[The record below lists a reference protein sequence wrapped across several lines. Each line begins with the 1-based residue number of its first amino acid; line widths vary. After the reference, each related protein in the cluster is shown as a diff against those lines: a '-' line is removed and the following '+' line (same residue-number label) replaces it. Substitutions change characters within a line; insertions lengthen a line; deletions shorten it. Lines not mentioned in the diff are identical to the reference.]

1 MLRSRLDAI
10 IAFDL
15 EAVCKEERWRSPS
28 RQEGTLAEG
37 ASNSLRFSSEEV
49 RSLDEGVKC
58 WLGPCNWAH
67 VRARVDLTPEPCSVD
82 EGMAGGQLAGREE
95 VGPCSWAHILVRSDF
110 TSEPCSADK
119 SIAVG
124 QLAGREELLQTPSD
138 VEDSRGGLGKFRLW
152 QTSIEAGRQFVQRRL
167 AFTHTHPRHFELMLL
182 HEQQ

>member
-95 VGPCSWAHILVRSDF
+95 VLVRSVF
-110 TSEPCSADK
+110 TPETCSADK
-119 SIAVG
+119 SMAVG

-138 VEDSRGGLGKFRLW
+138 VEDSLGGLGKFRLW